1 MSPEKL
7 ELSKIPNREINY
19 LLEDEVQ
26 KIMEA
31 PLNSEKLKVKSEKDT
46 LKIKRD
52 VAILWM
58 LYGT

>member
-31 PLNSEKLKVKSEKDT
+31 PLSNQQ
-46 LKIKRD
+46 
-52 VAILWM
+52 
-58 LYGT
+58 